1 MQHSYVR
8 GQHTNPMLRLCNHG
22 LEKKLTAP
30 FCVIKALSTVML
42 LVLAFTVVLLLTFLL
57 QLLVAFPYIFSLKID
72 LTEPLVNQL
81 VLASY
86 RVLLPNLHQ

>member
-1 MQHSYVR
+1 
-8 GQHTNPMLRLCNHG
+8 
-22 LEKKLTAP
+22 
-30 FCVIKALSTVML
+30 ML
-42 LVLAFTVVLLLTFLL
+42 LVLTFTVVLLLTFLL